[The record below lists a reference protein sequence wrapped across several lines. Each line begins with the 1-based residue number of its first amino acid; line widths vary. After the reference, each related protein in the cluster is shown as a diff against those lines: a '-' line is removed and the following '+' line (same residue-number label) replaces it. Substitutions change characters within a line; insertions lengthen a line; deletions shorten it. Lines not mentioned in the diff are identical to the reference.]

1 MNASN
6 IINVSEANFE
16 YEVIEY
22 SQETPVLVDF
32 WAEWCIPCKTL
43 EPVLRSLA
51 LQGDDSFRLARL
63 NVDEN
68 QKLAMR
74 LNVRAIPAVK
84 AFRESHIIAEF
95 NGIKSE
101 NEIKKFI
108 QHIIPSYAD
117 LILDKG
123 NSLLVLEQ
131 WENAASAFREVLS
144 ERSKHPGAL
153 LGLAKSL
160 LAMNQLDDALDILGN
175 FPTSREYTASE
186 KLIPLAKALQRPEYS
201 GSDELAPLEA
211 TYQHALRLIRR
222 GNFPAAMDGILAVL
236 KQERNYRDH
245 EARQVLLGLFE
256 ILGDENNI
264 TRQYRNEL
272 ASVLF

>member
-1 MNASN
+1 MSTSI
-6 IINVSEANFE
+6 IINVSETNFE

-22 SQETPVLVDF
+22 SQEVPVLVDF
-32 WAEWCIPCKTL
+32 WAEWCVPCKTL

-51 LQGDDSFRLARL
+51 LQGDGSFRLARL

-74 LNVRAIPAVK
+74 LNVRTIPAVK
-84 AFRESHIIAEF
+84 AFRDGHIIAEF
-95 NGIKSE
+95 NGIKPE

-108 QHIIPSYAD
+108 QHILPSYAD

-123 NSLLVLEQ
+123 NSLLVLGQ

-160 LAMNQLDDALDILGN
+160 LAMNQLEDALDILSD
-175 FPTSREYTASE
+175 FPTSREYTAAE

-201 GSDELAPLEA
+201 ASDELAPLEA
-211 TYQHALRLIRR
+211 TYQHALRLIQL

-236 KQERNYRDH
+236 KQEKNYRDH

-256 ILGDENNI
+256 ILGNENSI

>member
-1 MNASN
+1 MSTSN

-51 LQGDDSFRLARL
+51 LQGDGSFRLARL

-74 LNVRAIPAVK
+74 LNVRGIPAVK
-84 AFRESHIIAEF
+84 AFREGNIIAEF

-101 NEIKKFI
+101 SEIKKFI
-108 QHIIPSYAD
+108 QYIIPSYAD

-123 NSLLVLEQ
+123 NSLLVFEQ

-144 ERSKHPGAL
+144 ERPKHSGAL
-153 LGLAKSL
+153 LGLSKSL
-160 LAMNQLDDALDILGN
+160 LAMNRFEDALDILEN
-175 FPTSREYTASE
+175 FPTSREYTAAK
-186 KLIPLAKALQRPEYS
+186 KLIQLANALQRPEYN
-201 GSDELAPLEA
+201 GNNELAPLEA
-211 TYQHALRLIRR
+211 TYQHALRLIRL
-222 GNFPAAMDGILAVL
+222 GNFPAAMDGVLAVL
-236 KQERNYRDH
+236 KQEKNYRDH

-256 ILGDENNI
+256 ILSDENSI

-272 ASVLF
+272 ASILF